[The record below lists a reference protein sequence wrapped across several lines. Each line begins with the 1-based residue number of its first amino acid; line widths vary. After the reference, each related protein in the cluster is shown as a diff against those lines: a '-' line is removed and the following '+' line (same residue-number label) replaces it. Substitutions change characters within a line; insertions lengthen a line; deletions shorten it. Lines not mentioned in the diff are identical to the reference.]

1 MHLGI
6 PVLEDK
12 SIKRCVLWS
21 QEKDG
26 TFMWNSFTFFLQKRG
41 ATDPGPTYYW
51 LMFENLL
58 YNMVSWVQ
66 GVLYVLGMKQ
76 TMTLKE
82 NEAKQNRNLKP
93 VIQYF
98 PPHPLP
104 FSHFQFCIIETSNYF
119 NFSCLKKNSNISFLA
134 QRAMF
139 KTLHIRSDFA
149 VMILQQ

>member
-76 TMTLKE
+76 IMTLKE
-82 NEAKQNRNLKP
+82 NEARQNRNLKP

-98 PPHPLP
+98 PPSP
-104 FSHFQFCIIETSNYF
+104 FAFLTFSILHHRNIELFQFFVSEKKLKYF
-119 NFSCLKKNSNISFLA
+119 FFNSKGN
-134 QRAMF
+134 
-139 KTLHIRSDFA
+139 
-149 VMILQQ
+149 V